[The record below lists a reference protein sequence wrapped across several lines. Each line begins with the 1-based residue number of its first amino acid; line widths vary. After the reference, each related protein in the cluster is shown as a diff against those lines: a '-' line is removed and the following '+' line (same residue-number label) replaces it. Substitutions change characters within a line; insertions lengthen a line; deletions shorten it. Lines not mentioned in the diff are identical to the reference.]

1 MSAVRRYAEE
11 LRAIGQ
17 ALAAQQVAGFELYS
31 VPAGY
36 FVRDLGEE
44 TSSLIAK
51 IWHWLRREGHR
62 KIDSV
67 TYGFEMRDLEEL
79 SKRGRAR
86 RSNPGEI
93 PQFREPS
100 NILRTIGA
108 YLDDKNAE
116 LLELHNRPI
125 SVTLV
130 YRDRSGREYR
140 EDRAISSFQKVF
152 VELTEKRTSYP
163 VRR

>member
-1 MSAVRRYAEE
+1 MPEVKRYAEE

-17 ALAAQQVAGFELYS
+17 ALAAEGVAAFELYS

-36 FVRDLGEE
+36 FVRDLREE
-44 TSSLIAK
+44 TSSFISK
-51 IWHWLRREGHR
+51 VWNRLRRESHR
-62 KIDSV
+62 ELDFV
-67 TYGFEMRDLEEL
+67 TYGFELREVEEL

-86 RSNPGEI
+86 RSNPGQI
-93 PQFREPS
+93 PRFREPS

-108 YLDDKNAE
+108 YIDEKKAD

-140 EDRAISSFQKVF
+140 EDRPISSFQKVF
-152 VELTEKRTSYP
+152 VELIHKRTSYP
-163 VRR
+163 ARL

>member
-1 MSAVRRYAEE
+1 MPAIKRYAEE

-17 ALAAQQVAGFELYS
+17 ALAAQGVAGFELYS

-36 FVRDLGEE
+36 FVRNLREE
-44 TSSLIAK
+44 TSSPISR
-51 IWHWLRREGHR
+51 IWNWFRRERHF
-62 KIDSV
+62 
-67 TYGFEMRDLEEL
+67 TYGFEFSDVEEL

-86 RSNPGEI
+86 RSNPGQI
-93 PQFREPS
+93 PRFRDPS

-108 YLDDKNAE
+108 YIDDKNAE
-116 LLELHNRPI
+116 LLELHSRPI

-152 VELTEKRTSYP
+152 AELIEKRTSYP
-163 VRR
+163 ARP

>member
-1 MSAVRRYAEE
+1 MPAVKRYGED

-17 ALAAQQVAGFELYS
+17 ALAAQGVAGFELHS

-36 FVRDLGEE
+36 FVRDLREE
-44 TSSLIAK
+44 TSSFISK
-51 IWHWLRREGHR
+51 IWNSLRRESHHPS
-62 KIDSV
+62 DFA
-67 TYGFEMRDLEEL
+67 TYGFELPDVEEL

-86 RSNPGEI
+86 RSNPGQI
-93 PQFREPS
+93 PRFRDPS

-108 YLDDKNAE
+108 YIDGKNAE
-116 LLELHNRPI
+116 LLELHNRAI

-140 EDRAISSFQKVF
+140 EDRPISSFQKVF
-152 VELTEKRTSYP
+152 VELIKKRTSYP
-163 VRR
+163 ARA

>member
-1 MSAVRRYAEE
+1 MPARKRYAED

-17 ALAAQQVAGFELYS
+17 ALAAQGVAAFELYS

-36 FVRDLGEE
+36 FVRDLREE
-44 TSSLIAK
+44 TTSPISK
-51 IWHWLRREGHR
+51 IWNWLRRER
-62 KIDSV
+62 RQIDFA
-67 TYGFEMRDLEEL
+67 TYGFEFPDVEEL

-86 RSNPGEI
+86 RSKPGQI

-100 NILRTIGA
+100 NILRMIGT
-108 YLDDKNAE
+108 YIETKNVE
-116 LLELHNRPI
+116 FLELHNRPI

-140 EDRAISSFQKVF
+140 EDRPISSFQKVF
-152 VELTEKRTSYP
+152 VGLIEKRISHRARP
-163 VRR
+163 

>member
-1 MSAVRRYAEE
+1 MPAVKRYAEE

-17 ALAAQQVAGFELYS
+17 ALAAQGVAGFELYS

-36 FVRDLGEE
+36 FVRDLREE
-44 TSSLIAK
+44 TSSFISK
-51 IWHWLRREGHR
+51 IWNRLRREGHR
-62 KIDSV
+62 NIDFV
-67 TYGFEMRDLEEL
+67 TYGFELRDVEEL
-79 SKRGRAR
+79 SKRGRAQR
-86 RSNPGEI
+86 ANPGQI
-93 PQFREPS
+93 PQFRDPS

-108 YLDDKNAE
+108 YIDDKNAE
-116 LLELHNRPI
+116 LVELHNRPI

-140 EDRAISSFQKVF
+140 EDRPISSFQKVF

>member
-1 MSAVRRYAEE
+1 MPAAKRYGEQ

-17 ALAAQQVAGFELYS
+17 ALAAQGVAGFELHS

-36 FVRDLGEE
+36 FVRDLREE
-44 TSSLIAK
+44 TSSSIST
-51 IWHWLRREGHR
+51 IWNWLRPERHR
-62 KIDSV
+62 KIDF
-67 TYGFEMRDLEEL
+67 TYGFEFSDIEEL

-86 RSNPGEI
+86 RSNPGQI
-93 PQFREPS
+93 PPFRDPS

-108 YLDDKNAE
+108 YIDDKNAE

-140 EDRAISSFQKVF
+140 EDRPISSFQKVF